1 MPETLTFLA
10 HLVWAL
16 VVLWCV
22 PQVCQTV
29 LAFAPEFKD
38 APDLDEAFDIPEDL
52 LALSMQEN
60 ESWAQEELVR
70 VMREKYETYKDWN
83 RVRSAMGLGIRV

>member
-29 LAFAPEFKD
+29 LAFAPESKD
-38 APDLDEAFDIPEDL
+38 APELDEAFDIPEDL

-83 RVRSAMGLGIRV
+83 RVRTAMGLGIRV

>member
-1 MPETLTFLA
+1 M
-10 HLVWAL
+10 
-16 VVLWCV
+16 
-22 PQVCQTV
+22 
-29 LAFAPEFKD
+29 LAFASELKD
-38 APDLDEAFDIPEDL
+38 APELDESFDIPEDL

-83 RVRSAMGLGIRV
+83 RVRTAMGLGIRV

>member
-29 LAFAPEFKD
+29 LAFAPELKD
-38 APDLDEAFDIPEDL
+38 APELDEAFDIPEDL

-83 RVRSAMGLGIRV
+83 RVRTAMGLGIRV